1 MKTILISILIFSLFC
16 LVVQINYFI
25 KNANTGDFNYKK
37 QKALHTIKNKEEYTK
52 IQIQKAQQYLDVD
65 AIATNFNRNLK
76 Q

>member
-25 KNANTGDFNYKK
+25 KNANTGDINYKK
-37 QKALHTIKNKEEYTK
+37 QKALDTIKNKEKNTK
-52 IQIQKAQQYLDVD
+52 IQIQKAQQYLDE
-65 AIATNFNRNLK
+65 